1 MEEKSKVISSFF
13 GIPFIILHPDPVC
26 VSILRSLGL
35 KANGEKA
42 VLRAH
47 ESSCLAALFLIAGQ
61 HPEARIISTS
71 TFRKGNGSFSYVC
84 AKASD
89 IERLFYGIGL

>member
-1 MEEKSKVISSFF
+1 MEEKSKVIISFF
-13 GIPFIILHPDPVC
+13 GIPFIILHPYPGC

-61 HPEARIISTS
+61 HPEARIIATS

-89 IERLFYGIGL
+89 IERLFYGI

>member
-1 MEEKSKVISSFF
+1 MEEKSKAIISFF
-13 GIPFIILHPDPVC
+13 GIPFIILPPYPVC

-61 HPEARIISTS
+61 HPEARIDPIIASS
-71 TFRKGNGSFSYVC
+71 TFPKGVTGHF
-84 AKASD
+84 
-89 IERLFYGIGL
+89 F